1 MRQLYL
7 LASIICMSF
16 FTAYGSG
23 DFREGTDRFSD
34 DLFTG
39 KKTESEKKL
48 FWERSEEVGDRSLF
62 ADQSFSGDDGMLYG
76 PPPGESGNPQKV
88 ASLGDDLASLLVLSF
103 FSIGYFFVRKRS
115 GVILSGI
122 RRYFYT
128 DPAKDRRSDS

>member
-88 ASLGDDLASLLVLSF
+88 TQKVASLGDDLVPLLVLSF
-103 FSIGYFFVRKRS
+103 FSVGYFFVQKRS

-128 DPAKDRRSDS
+128 DQTKKK